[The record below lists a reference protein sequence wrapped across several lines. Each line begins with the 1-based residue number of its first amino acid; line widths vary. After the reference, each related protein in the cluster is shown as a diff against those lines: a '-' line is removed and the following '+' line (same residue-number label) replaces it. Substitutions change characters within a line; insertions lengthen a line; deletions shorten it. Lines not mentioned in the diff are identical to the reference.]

1 MSQSRHSPLLLVV
14 SHACLL
20 VPAERM
26 RLAVCL
32 PPAHGVVQRGIFQG
46 YKRSQRGIEPATSSL
61 SPSDS
66 WWIANPQDQ
75 GVSWCYVNSTHCRVQ
90 TAGNSSTTS
99 WVQEVQYPT
108 PCHGRTKEATQ
119 SCRQQSHLRCCFSQ
133 YLFIGPTL
141 ALCPV
146 ANSKAAA
153 YGPGPKANC
162 PSDAL

>member
-26 RLAVCL
+26 RLPVCL

-46 YKRSQRGIEPATSSL
+46 FKRSQQGIQPATSTL

-75 GVSWCYVNSTHCRVQ
+75 GVSRCYVNSTHCRVQ

-108 PCHGRTKEATQ
+108 PCHGRTQKKQLNHVGNNHIYVAALASTCSVETHLSFVPCSKLQ
-119 SCRQQSHLRCCFSQ
+119 SSS
-133 YLFIGPTL
+133 IWPW
-141 ALCPV
+141 A
-146 ANSKAAA
+146 
-153 YGPGPKANC
+153 
-162 PSDAL
+162 